1 MFKEVT
7 IERGL
12 RIPEADTEGWEGHR
26 RGVDALLV
34 DQERHALSQNVL
46 TSRSS

>member
-12 RIPEADTEGWEGHR
+12 RMPEADTEGWESHL
-26 RGVDALLV
+26 RGADALLV
-34 DQERHALSQNVL
+34 NQVRAGFEPKRAHEPK
-46 TSRSS
+46 